1 MLERKQKAVADRPL
15 PSRVLLL
22 LLALLMSFMQV
33 LPAWSQ
39 PAAEAGA
46 GNQSISINWQICPP
60 QPLCFHSVE
69 ARQAWAKEH
78 NCRFL
83 EDVCEKTT
91 PDQDKQGATEADK
104 GFWGDLWGK
113 VSGALTYG
121 YEFVKGLFAGL
132 KDQIGDLIDLIS
144 NPLEVA
150 EGLIELGKA
159 FYDDPKGTL
168 AMLAELLGQEAVDS
182 ITRATQCGAYDL
194 GKIIGQYVSPAV
206 MLKLATRLTQY
217 GGKLSDAVRATRHDL
232 GCASFVAGTPIHT
245 GQGTQAIE
253 RIGVGALVSS
263 RDEWRWSETPQRVD
277 NTFKRTAP
285 GYREL
290 RTEFETYRVTDEHPL
305 WVQGKGWTEA
315 RHVTDE
321 DVLGSLEGDALVR
334 ENRAVAEPVEV
345 YNFSVANTPN
355 YFVGE
360 AGLWVHNA
368 KCDLTRVSDI
378 RDTALGLLGALQ
390 KGFKGELIVRETL
403 EAKGYT
409 VVSAVGKHDGAFE
422 AWQGKKGIDGIFK
435 DPQGNYVIVES
446 KTTGGIKP
454 SDPEGCVAKLCQTQN
469 NGRQMSR
476 EWIENNLKDSVPD
489 PAEREAILEAIKKGE
504 VKKVYAQTDANG
516 TTFHE
521 VIDVAGDRKAVKLGG
536 QLHL

>member
-1 MLERKQKAVADRPL
+1 MLLTCPRERQSKPEMFERKQKVAADRPL
-15 PSRVLLL
+15 RSRVLLL
-22 LLALLMSFMQV
+22 LLAVLMSFMQV

-39 PAAEAGA
+39 PTAQGA
-46 GNQSISINWQICPP
+46 GGEEPSVSINWQICPP

-83 EDVCEKTT
+83 EDVCEKNT
-91 PDQDKQGATEADK
+91 PDKDNQGATEADK
-104 GFWGDLWGK
+104 GFWGDLWDK

-168 AMLAELLGQEAVDS
+168 ATLAELLGQEAVDT
-182 ITRATQCGAYDL
+182 ITKATQCGAYDL
-194 GKIIGQYVSPAV
+194 GKVIGQYVSPAV
-206 MLKLATRLTQY
+206 LLKLATRLTHY
-217 GGKLSDAVRATRHDL
+217 GGKLKDAVKATKHDL

-253 RIGVGALVSS
+253 SIQIGMRVNA

-315 RHVTDE
+315 QHVTDE
-321 DVLGSLEGDALVR
+321 DVLGSLEGDVLVR

-368 KCDLTRVSDI
+368 KCDLPAKYMTFDRRQLQHEFKHAKDFGVLGNQNNQTLADFEKAIVDHVSSPNTRVIPGTYRGKPAVHYVDPDTGLNVF
-378 RDTALGLLGALQ
+378 RDSLGNFWGAWKLSSGQLENVVSRGAL
-390 KGFKGELIVRETL
+390 
-403 EAKGYT
+403 
-409 VVSAVGKHDGAFE
+409 
-422 AWQGKKGIDGIFK
+422 
-435 DPQGNYVIVES
+435 
-446 KTTGGIKP
+446 
-454 SDPEGCVAKLCQTQN
+454 
-469 NGRQMSR
+469 
-476 EWIENNLKDSVPD
+476 
-489 PAEREAILEAIKKGE
+489 
-504 VKKVYAQTDANG
+504 
-516 TTFHE
+516 
-521 VIDVAGDRKAVKLGG
+521 
-536 QLHL
+536 

>member
-217 GGKLSDAVRATRHDL
+217 GGKLSDAVRATKLDL

-368 KCDLTRVSDI
+368 KCDLPDRHISFD
-378 RDTALGLLGALQ
+378 RRQLQ
-390 KGFKGELIVRETL
+390 HEFKHAEDFGVFGNQNNQTL
-403 EAKGYT
+403 A
-409 VVSAVGKHDGAFE
+409 AFE
-422 AWQGKKGIDGIFK
+422 KAIIDHVNSSSIRVIPGTYRGKPVVHYVDPSTGLNVFRNSLGDFWGAWKLSPEQLA
-435 DPQGNYVIVES
+435 NV
-446 KTTGGIKP
+446 TTRG
-454 SDPEGCVAKLCQTQN
+454 SL
-469 NGRQMSR
+469 
-476 EWIENNLKDSVPD
+476 
-489 PAEREAILEAIKKGE
+489 
-504 VKKVYAQTDANG
+504 
-516 TTFHE
+516 
-521 VIDVAGDRKAVKLGG
+521 
-536 QLHL
+536 